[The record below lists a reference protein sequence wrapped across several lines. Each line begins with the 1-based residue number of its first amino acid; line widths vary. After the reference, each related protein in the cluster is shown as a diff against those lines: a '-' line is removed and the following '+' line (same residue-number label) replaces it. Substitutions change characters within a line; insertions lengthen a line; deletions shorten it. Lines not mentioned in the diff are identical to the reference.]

1 MMSAAKEIRL
11 LCVQAGNISEA
22 ELARRLGTSPQAFFG
37 KMKRDRFTFEDVRV
51 IADVLGYD
59 MEITFKKRDGN

>member
-22 ELARRLGTSPQAFFG
+22 ELARRLGVSPQAFSG
-37 KMKRDRFTFEDVRV
+37 RMKRDRFTLEDIRG
-51 IADVLGYD
+51 IADVLGFD
-59 MEITFKKRDGN
+59 MEITFKKR